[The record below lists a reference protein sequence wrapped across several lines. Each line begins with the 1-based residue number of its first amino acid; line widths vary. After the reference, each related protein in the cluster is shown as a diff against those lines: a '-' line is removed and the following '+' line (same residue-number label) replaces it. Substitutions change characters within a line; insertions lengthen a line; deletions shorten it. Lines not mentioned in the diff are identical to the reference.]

1 MAESGGGGVD
11 EWREKLTGGLCAYK
25 WNLKEEEAALSDM
38 GLTSIQAPSVCAGHK
53 SEATNAG
60 EKEPTAQKDY
70 FLGKRP

>member
-1 MAESGGGGVD
+1 
-11 EWREKLTGGLCAYK
+11 
-25 WNLKEEEAALSDM
+25 M